1 VTTRRLL
8 PSALPSKRARA
19 NVPAGSMWRILH
31 ERNDLVDAINEILR
45 VDKAQ
50 YQLTR
55 VVTREEPTTGRF
67 GQEQRFTLW
76 PGHESSARKTK

>member
-1 VTTRRLL
+1 
-8 PSALPSKRARA
+8 
-19 NVPAGSMWRILH
+19 MWRILH

-45 VDKAQ
+45 VDKAP

-55 VVTREEPTTGRF
+55 VVTREEPNSGRF

-76 PGHESSARKTK
+76 PAHESSARKTK